1 MSDTRAISIPPS
13 ESSFRIGE
21 VFNKSFSVFARHA
34 VPFIVLTAIAY
45 IPIYIFAYLQAG
57 RTGDIGAG
65 TIIIGILAFIGFL
78 VCPVIASGAVVY
90 GVVQDLRGSSFST
103 GDAVHVAIGRLLA
116 MIGVALCVGL
126 LTALGAV
133 LLLVPG
139 LIVMC
144 MYYVAAPTT
153 IVEREGVFNS
163 MSRSAALTKGHRWQI
178 FGIILLVV
186 IVNLVIGAVLVG
198 IGLALGSVA
207 SAIMEQV
214 WQVVVGAFNAVVS
227 GVLYYQLRVAK
238 EGVDIN
244 QIASVFD

>member
-1 MSDTRAISIPPS
+1 MSDTGAISIPPS
-13 ESSFRIGE
+13 TSSFRIGE
-21 VFNKSFSVFARHA
+21 VFNKSFSVFSRHA

-45 IPIYIFAYLQAG
+45 IPLYIFAYLQAG

-65 TIIIGILAFIGFL
+65 TIIIGVLAFIGFL

-90 GVVQDLRGSSFST
+90 GVVQDLRATSFSIS
-103 GDAVHVAIGRLLA
+103 DAVQVALGRLLA

-126 LTALGAV
+126 ICGLGT
-133 LLLVPG
+133 LLLVVPG
-139 LIVMC
+139 VMLMC
-144 MYYVAAPTT
+144 MYYVAAPVT

-163 MSRSAALTKGHRWQI
+163 MSRSGALTKGHRWQI
-178 FGIILLVV
+178 FGIIQLVV

-198 IGLALGSVA
+198 IGLALGAVA

>member
-13 ESSFRIGE
+13 EGSFRIGD

-34 VPFIVLTAIAY
+34 IPFIILTAIAY
-45 IPIYIFAYLQAG
+45 IPLYIFAYLQAG
-57 RTGDIGAG
+57 KTGDVSAG
-65 TIIIGILAFIGFL
+65 TIIVGILAIAGFL

-90 GVVQDLRGSSFST
+90 GVVQDLRSTSFSIS
-103 GDAVHVAIGRLLA
+103 DAVQVAVGRFLA

-126 LTALGAV
+126 LSGLGAI
-133 LLLVPG
+133 LLIVPG
-139 LIVMC
+139 VIVMC
-144 MYYVAAPTT
+144 MYYVAAPVT
-153 IVEREGVFNS
+153 IVEREGVFSS
-163 MSRSAALTKGHRWQI
+163 MSRSAGLTKGHRWQI
-178 FGIILLVV
+178 FGIILLVI

-198 IGLALGSVA
+198 IGFAMGAVA

-227 GVLYYQLRVAK
+227 GVLYYQLRVSK